1 MRAAWVDG
9 GVVTIEYN
17 APATVSLVAGV
28 LMLVLSAWALVLEPG
43 KRLYQAFALLLFLLA
58 ARGILLPFATSQ
70 NVADRLGEYV
80 GLAIPGAILFFAWA
94 FYHHYR
100 RGPPSRLTPFLGAWV
115 PWVLLFVTLAAEAL
129 YLRDRTAIDSYDS
142 ASGTGTLGWLAVVPA
157 LRYPLMAACTWVFL
171 FQWNRAETHKGAWFL
186 LALAFLPSATFFSTS
201 NAFMRFLP
209 YDPVRTPYVL
219 QPLTH
224 PVEISLVVL
233 EFVAALLMASAALW
247 AWWRSREAESAE
259 SLTQGRIVA
268 GVWLLVV
275 ATSVATRLILHYQIG
290 DFSRWPHYLALGL
303 WSLALPVFS
312 AGPILR
318 SRILNVDRV
327 VRLTVQRG
335 TVVSI
340 SVAMGFVAVEV
351 LANFLSDTVSL
362 GVGMGAAALLL
373 FLLHPLQRM
382 AERLSRET
390 VPEGRPVGDMTHPER
405 LRIYA
410 EQAEL
415 AWMDGTL
422 QRKERMLLDRLRERL
437 GLSLTEAA
445 EIERRAIA

>member
-1 MRAAWVDG
+1 MRTSRVEEGA
-9 GVVTIEYN
+9 VTFAYN
-17 APATVSLVAGV
+17 PPATVSLVAGA
-28 LMLVLSAWALVLEPG
+28 LMVGLAAWTLALEPG
-43 KRLYQAFALLLFLLA
+43 KRLYQSFALMLFLLGV
-58 ARGILLPFATSQ
+58 RGVLLPFAFRQSFVVQ
-70 NVADRLGEYV
+70 WGEYV
-80 GLAIPGAILFFAWA
+80 SLATPGAILFFTWA

-100 RGPPSRLTPFLGAWV
+100 RGPPSRLSLLVGAWV
-115 PWVLLFVTLAAEAL
+115 PWVLLLGTIACEAV
-129 YLRDRTAIDSYDS
+129 YFQDHAAIDSYDP
-142 ASGTGTLGWLAVVPA
+142 ATKTGTLGWLAVVPS
-157 LRYPLMAACTWVFL
+157 LRLPFMAACTWVFL
-171 FQWNRAETHKGAWFL
+171 VQWRGAETHRSAWFL
-186 LALAFLPSATFFSTS
+186 LVLAFLPSATFFTTS
-201 NAFMRFLP
+201 NVLVRFLP
-209 YDPVRTPYVL
+209 YLPGWTPYTL
-219 QPLTH
+219 QAATH
-224 PVEISLVVL
+224 PVGITVDVL
-233 EFVAALLMASAALW
+233 ELVAALLMATAAWW
-247 AWWRSREAESAE
+247 AWRRAAGSAE
-259 SLTQGRIVA
+259 TRTQGRIIA
-268 GVWLLVV
+268 GTWLVV
-275 ATSVATRLILHYQIG
+275 AATSVATRIVLHYRVMEY
-290 DFSRWPHYLALGL
+290 FAWPHFIALGL

-312 AGPILR
+312 AGPVLR
-318 SRILNVDRV
+318 SRVLNVDRV

-351 LANFLSDTVSL
+351 LANFLSATVSL

-373 FLLHPLQRM
+373 LLLHPLQRM
-382 AERLSRET
+382 ADRLSRDT